1 MILGRFFA
9 KLRSCGSR
17 NIFLKYGRMHVA
29 VRSDGTVMFSE
40 GNTTGTILTV
50 EHLGGDRIALKS
62 YLGTYLATESNMANR
77 WRQVVEVKANRKE
90 ISITEVFHVI
100 ERSYKYPPVIA
111 LLNCKRHL
119 TKGDGP
125 EVLAASNIGRRLKW
139 FFPEC
144 VGNMMLSLHTSWI
157 KCR

>member
-1 MILGRFFA
+1 
-9 KLRSCGSR
+9 
-17 NIFLKYGRMHVA
+17 MHVT

-77 WRQVVEVKANRKE
+77 WRQVVGVKANRKE
-90 ISITEVFHVI
+90 ISPTEVFHVM

-119 TKGDGP
+119 TGGDGP

-144 VGNMMLSLHTSWI
+144 VGNTIQTILLLLHVS
-157 KCR
+157 